1 MPDKE
6 EAFKIRMMDLNN
18 ELEARRK
25 LAKDPQSHGTE
36 KEKEVIAKAG
46 YNRPRLS

>member
-1 MPDKE
+1 MTDKE
-6 EAFKIRMMDLNN
+6 DAFKLRMMDLNN
-18 ELEARRK
+18 ELDARRK
-25 LAKDPQSHGTE
+25 LAKDPKTHGTK